1 VKADPGHG
9 TGLEIETQRRNVEG
23 DAVFVGLAGRSP
35 EAAETM
41 VGAET
46 ATD

>member
-9 TGLEIETQRRNVEG
+9 TGLEVETKRRNVDG
-23 DAVFVGLAGRSP
+23 DAIFVGLAGRSP

-46 ATD
+46 TTD